1 MPASAHIV
9 TVDDEPEIQS
19 IFASYLG
26 ARGYRV
32 TCAEDGAALR
42 HLLATSSIDLV
53 LLDVMM
59 PGEDGLS
66 LIGQI
71 RQHSDAGIIMV
82 TALADTGDRVV
93 GLEMGADDYLAKPFD
108 PRELLARVKSVLR
121 RRQPA
126 IAEEQAATPKNGDKI
141 RFGDFVL
148 DRTAHQLRRLD
159 GTEIVLTAMEYD
171 LLDVFVTRRGRPLS
185 RDQLL
190 ELAHHR
196 EMDLFDRSIDVRILR
211 LRKKIE
217 VDPAHPRLLRTVRGV
232 GYILVTDPEQAEAP

>member
-1 MPASAHIV
+1 MAETAHIV

-19 IFASYLG
+19 IFVSYLG

-32 TCAEDGAALR
+32 TCAVNGDALR
-42 HLLATSSIDLV
+42 HLLANSSIDLV

-59 PGEDGLS
+59 PGEDGLT
-66 LIGQI
+66 LISQI
-71 RQHSDAGIIMV
+71 RQQSNAGIIMV
-82 TALADTGDRVV
+82 TALADTGDKVV
-93 GLEMGADDYLAKPFD
+93 GLEMGADDYLPKPFD

-121 RRQPA
+121 RRQA
-126 IAEEQAATPKNGDKI
+126 SDDGDRQVAGSDGERI

-148 DRTAHQLRRLD
+148 DRAARRLQRLD
-159 GTEIVLTAMEYD
+159 GTEIVLTAMEYQ
-171 LLDVFVTRRGRPLS
+171 LLEVFVTRSGRRLS

-196 EMDLFDRSIDVRILR
+196 EMDLYDRSIDVRILR

-217 VDPAHPRLLRTVRGV
+217 VDPTRPRMIQTVHGI
-232 GYILVTDPEQAEAP
+232 GYVFVNPGTGAPED

>member
-1 MPASAHIV
+1 MAETAHIV

-19 IFASYLG
+19 IFATYLG

-32 TCAEDGAALR
+32 TCAENGDALR

-59 PGEDGLS
+59 PGEDGLT
-66 LIGQI
+66 LISQI
-71 RQHSDAGIIMV
+71 RQQSTAGIIMV
-82 TALADTGDRVV
+82 TALADTGDKVV
-93 GLEMGADDYLAKPFD
+93 GLEMGADDYLGKPFD

-126 IAEEQAATPKNGDKI
+126 DDEQKQAAGSNSERI

-148 DRTAHQLRRLD
+148 DRAARRLRRLD
-159 GTEIVLTAMEYD
+159 GTEIVLTAMEYQ
-171 LLDVFVTRRGRPLS
+171 LLEVFVTRSGRPLS
-185 RDQLL
+185 RDQLI

-196 EMDLFDRSIDVRILR
+196 EMDLYDRSIDVRILR

-217 VDPAHPRLLRTVRGV
+217 VDPTRPRMLQTVHGV
-232 GYILVTDPEQAEAP
+232 GYVFVNPDIEVSMN

>member
-1 MPASAHIV
+1 
-9 TVDDEPEIQS
+9 
-19 IFASYLG
+19 
-26 ARGYRV
+26 
-32 TCAEDGAALR
+32 
-42 HLLATSSIDLV
+42 
-53 LLDVMM
+53 MM